1 MCDVMESRSEGP
13 FVRHQIS
20 LVPKAGPDRVS
31 SAGVLG
37 GETQALRTVSD
48 FCLHDRGPW
57 IPPTRAGRGR
67 LVESGGRE
75 VLKQQSRPA
84 CLSTRLSLSVRFN
97 YQ

>member
-37 GETQALRTVSD
+37 GETQALRTGSD
-48 FCLHDRGPW
+48 FCLHERGPW
-57 IPPTRAGRGR
+57 IPPTRAGLGR
-67 LVESGGRE
+67 LVESGERGSE
-75 VLKQQSRPA
+75 TAIPS
-84 CLSTRLSLSVRFN
+84 RLSIYLSVSLCAL
-97 YQ
+97 